1 MWYNNNGNASGSSE
15 GRSNNRNGG
24 GSGNGRGRSS
34 DSRGGFR
41 GGSSSG
47 SSFRDRDG
55 GASRGGFSRDGGSR
69 GGAPFNRD
77 NKRPPIRH
85 VVETEL
91 MPEAILPKYATEKSA
106 GLDLYAI
113 ADVSINGEDFVNI
126 HTGVKL
132 FLANN
137 RTIGEIRSRS
147 SMAKNGLIIT
157 SSHVDFEDNGTE
169 IIVKFFNLSKNT
181 YTINKGDRIAQ
192 IVFNNLLRPE
202 IEVRDTLDETSRNTG
217 GFGST
222 GK

>member
-1 MWYNNNGNASGSSE
+1 MWYNNNGNAGGNNE
-15 GRSNNRNGG
+15 GRSNNRNGNG
-24 GSGNGRGRSS
+24 GGRGRSS

-41 GGSSSG
+41 GGSS
-47 SSFRDRDG
+47 FRDRDG
-55 GASRGGFSRDGGSR
+55 SAPRSGGFSRDGGAR

-77 NKRPPIRH
+77 NKRPPMKHII
-85 VVETEL
+85 ETEL
-91 MPEAILPKYATEKSA
+91 MPEAVLPKYATEQSA

-113 ADVSINGEDFVNI
+113 TDVSINGESFASVN
-126 HTGVKL
+126 TGVKL
-132 FLANN
+132 FLPNN
-137 RTIGEIRSRS
+137 RIIGEIRSRS

-157 SSHVDFEDNGTE
+157 SSHVDYEDNGTE

-181 YTINKGDRIAQ
+181 YSINKGDKIAQ

-202 IEVRDTLDETSRNTG
+202 IEIRDTLDETTRNTG